1 MHYYRTTQRVFL
13 ALLSSC
19 LLLLLSTQGVAQQV
33 ALKTNLL
40 YGGAL
45 QSPNLSLEL
54 RLAPRWS
61 MELGGGANF
70 FFYST
75 DPSSDRYK
83 TKKISHWL
91 VQPEVR
97 YWTCEAFNGLF
108 FGLHGQGG
116 AFNLGSVSIPFVLEN
131 KSGLMKNHRYEGY
144 FVGAGLSAGYHLIL
158 SKRWSMEAQLGF
170 GYNWIH
176 YDKFEC
182 VRCGDKLNDGV
193 ANYLGPTKAAISF
206 VYLIK

>member
-1 MHYYRTTQRVFL
+1 MDCLKRSFL
-13 ALLSSC
+13 TVAVMALGALTAS
-19 LLLLLSTQGVAQQV
+19 AQKA

-40 YGGAL
+40 YGGGL
-45 QSPNLSLEL
+45 QSPNLSLEY

-61 MELGGGANF
+61 VDLSGGANF
-70 FFYST
+70 FFYGT

-108 FGLHGQGG
+108 FGLHAQGA
-116 AFNLGSVSIPFVLEN
+116 AFNVGGVNIPFVLEN
-131 KSGLMKNHRYEGY
+131 KNSVMKDHRYEGY
-144 FVGAGLSAGYHLIL
+144 LVGGGLSAGYHLIINRRF
-158 SKRWSMEAQLGF
+158 SIEFQLGL

-182 VRCGDKLNDGV
+182 VRCGDKVGEGT
-193 ANYLGPTKAAISF
+193 ANYLGPTKAAISL
-206 VYLIK
+206 VYTIK